1 VDADSCAPE
10 DKVFAWPLYLRISS
24 FCDVDKDD
32 DLDEM
37 GLLVVTARGRI
48 VNRDESIDVL
58 AVRNRVSYHY

>member
-1 VDADSCAPE
+1 MDADSCAPE

-37 GLLVVTARGRI
+37 GLLVVTVRG
-48 VNRDESIDVL
+48 
-58 AVRNRVSYHY
+58 